1 MIYIYI
7 HIIQLYPVFGYVY
20 YHLNQHMAYPFK
32 PYPIHDI
39 SPHPPRP
46 PRWLPQQNPGRVLVV
61 STTWGGA
68 VWIIKNMGLGYNYT
82 RVYHMGLQIGYKVY
96 IYRVYNYNSLLVFWW
111 FCTSWVGVITRG
123 VKKQNVQKQAKQPGT
138 LQGRWKLQYRIT
150 ATVVGIWGYN
160 YREM

>member
-1 MIYIYI
+1 MSIEEDSPTKLVRYVFLLCSGVVNGYLDKFMICPNDIYIYIYI

-32 PYPIHDI
+32 PYLFHDI

-96 IYRVYNYNSLLVFWW
+96 IY
-111 FCTSWVGVITRG
+111 I
-123 VKKQNVQKQAKQPGT
+123 
-138 LQGRWKLQYRIT
+138 
-150 ATVVGIWGYN
+150 
-160 YREM
+160 